1 MILIKCL
8 VKIDQSLDKQSEKK
22 KKQKAKSKQKK
33 NKQKGLTTTNE
44 KLHKNCKIVVD

>member
-22 KKQKAKSKQKK
+22 KRNKKQKANKKQQQTNKK
-33 NKQKGLTTTNE
+33 G
-44 KLHKNCKIVVD
+44 